1 MYTICFILIPDMT
14 ENLKGEFLR
23 CLVSALVVAEMLNAG
38 FIFPDFIADIYA
50 ASDVPQ

>member
-1 MYTICFILIPDMT
+1 MMSCVCT
-14 ENLKGEFLR
+14 R
-23 CLVSALVVAEMLNAG
+23 VAEMLNAG